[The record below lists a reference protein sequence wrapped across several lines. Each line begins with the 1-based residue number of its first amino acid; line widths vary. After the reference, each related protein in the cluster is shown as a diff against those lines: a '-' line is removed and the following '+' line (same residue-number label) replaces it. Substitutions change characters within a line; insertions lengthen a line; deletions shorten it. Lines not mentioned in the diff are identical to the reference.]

1 MKTKLIAGIIFLFS
15 GLGATSQLVSGTLL
29 PGSSPNSVIFGLKS
43 TAAFTQPFT
52 NVQFVIQIP
61 DNITPIPTVQIKN
74 NILVANIPTY
84 NYNVVNSSTPIA
96 FRNEG
101 GYYNYLFSSVILGG
115 TPFAFTTTTFNVL
128 EVEIINGPPVTPTTV
143 RFACLANGGSSGQ
156 HNFYIET
163 NTGDHTN
170 ELNMFYGT
178 GFSNSAGGYTG
189 YSFVPLAG
197 VLLPVNWLSFDVV
210 KQGNDGLLNWAVANE
225 DANHHYELQR
235 STNNTSYTTIA
246 TVNKSTNGSTAY
258 NYTDAGIN
266 NLSAS
271 VLYYRIKQVDI
282 NGRISYS
289 DTRTLRLD
297 IKGGQINIF
306 PNPVKDGFYVNI
318 PFTNPDS
325 RKVKLNLISS
335 NGQLI
340 SSKQITTAQ
349 ASNYY
354 FDIKDKNLAAGNYNL
369 QIIFEE
375 KIMDTKKL
383 FVNQ

>member
-1 MKTKLIAGIIFLFS
+1 MKYLLCTAMIVMNALTGISQTMQASI
-15 GLGATSQLVSGTLL
+15 GA
-29 PGSSPNSVIFGLKS
+29 GSSSTRVIIYIKPIPAVNGNIS
-43 TAAFTQPFT
+43 TL
-52 NVQFVIQIP
+52 QFDVAVP
-61 DNITPIPTVQIKN
+61 DATTPIPTLTIIGV
-74 NILVANIPTY
+74 PT
-84 NYNVVNSSTPIA
+84 VGSGWIIGNSYT
-96 FRNEG
+96 EG
-101 GYYNYLFSSVILGG
+101 GFRHYEIATGAV
-115 TPFAFTTTTFNVL
+115 FNVTIGAGVETPVMEL
-128 EVEIINGPPVTPTTV
+128 EFSGGPTVASNVSLVT
-143 RFACLANGGSSGQ
+143 L
-156 HNFYIET
+156 
-163 NTGDHTN
+163 
-170 ELNMFYGT
+170 
-178 GFSNSAGGYTG
+178 
-189 YSFVPLAG
+189 PLAG
-197 VLLPVNWLSFDVV
+197 SITGNALFFCSGVGTSVEGQLYYARAGTTVINNASYSGGPTSSATLGGVILPVNWLSFDVV

-235 STNNTSYTTIA
+235 STNNTSYNTIA

-258 NYTDAGIN
+258 NYTDAGIT
-266 NLSAS
+266 NLNAS

-306 PNPVKDGFYVNI
+306 PNPVKDGFYVSI

-325 RKVKLNLISS
+325 RKVKLNLVNS

-340 SSKQITTAQ
+340 SSRQITTAQ

-383 FVNQ
+383 FVSQ

>member
-1 MKTKLIAGIIFLFS
+1 MIRLLILLFA
-15 GLGATSQLVSGTLL
+15 LGTINFATAQTMQASIG
-29 PGSSPNSVIFGLKS
+29 
-43 TAAFTQPFT
+43 A
-52 NVQFVIQIP
+52 
-61 DNITPIPTVQIKN
+61 
-74 NILVANIPTY
+74 
-84 NYNVVNSSTPIA
+84 
-96 FRNEG
+96 
-101 GYYNYLFSSVILGG
+101 
-115 TPFAFTTTTFNVL
+115 
-128 EVEIINGPPVTPTTV
+128 
-143 RFACLANGGSSGQ
+143 GSSGSRVRLYMKPISGSVTGQ
-156 HNFYIET
+156 ISTLNFSIAIPASTPAPTPTLTISNNPFPAATFQINVPYVESGYIHYNIANLNPFTVTGLNAET
-163 NTGDHTN
+163 EMIELEFGGNVNMATVTLITIPDGGALGFALFYCTGAASTN
-170 ELNMFYGT
+170 GSNLYYTRAGT
-178 GFSNSAGGYTG
+178 TVTNLFSYTSDPNFGNPPGTSISSAVLGT
-189 YSFVPLAG
+189 S

-210 KQGNDGLLNWAVANE
+210 KQGNDGFLNWAVANE

-235 STNNTSYTTIA
+235 STNNTSFTTIA

-258 NYTDAGIN
+258 NYIDAGIN

-306 PNPVKDGFYVNI
+306 PNPIKDGFYVNI

-383 FVNQ
+383 FVSQ

>member
-1 MKTKLIAGIIFLFS
+1 MKYFLFTAMIFMTAFAS
-15 GLGATSQLVSGTLL
+15 NSQTMQASIGA
-29 PGSSPNSVIFGLKS
+29 GSSSTRVIIYIRPI
-43 TAAFTQPFT
+43 TAANGNISTL
-52 NVQFVIQIP
+52 QFDVAVS
-61 DNITPIPTVQIKN
+61 DVTTPAPILTIIGVPTIGSGWIIGN
-74 NILVANIPTY
+74 TY
-84 NYNVVNSSTPIA
+84 T
-96 FRNEG
+96 EG
-101 GYYNYLFSSVILGG
+101 GFRHYEIATGAVFNINIGAGVETPVMELEFTGGPMVASNVSLVTLPLAGSITGNALFFCSGAGTSVEGQLYYARAG
-115 TPFAFTTTTFNVL
+115 TT
-128 EVEIINGPPVTPTTV
+128 IINN
-143 RFACLANGGSSGQ
+143 AS
-156 HNFYIET
+156 
-163 NTGDHTN
+163 
-170 ELNMFYGT
+170 
-178 GFSNSAGGYTG
+178 YTG
-189 YSFVPLAG
+189 GPTSSATLGG

-235 STNNTSYTTIA
+235 STNNASFTTIA
-246 TVNKSTNGSTAY
+246 TVNKSTNGSTTY

-266 NLSAS
+266 TLSAS

-289 DTRTLRLD
+289 DTRTLRLN

-306 PNPVKDGFYVNI
+306 PNPVKDGFYVSI

-325 RKVKLNLISS
+325 RKVKLNLVSS

-340 SSKQITTAQ
+340 RSKEITTAQ

-383 FVNQ
+383 LVSQ